1 MNGADARQYELV
13 YVLQPQ
19 LDENGLNS
27 VDGRVCDIIT
37 AQGGS
42 DIATEVWGKRTLA
55 YPINRFYEGS
65 LHLASLS
72 DAAIRHRRGGPH
84 VALQRRCVALSPDAH
99 GQLRQRD
106 EERIET
112 MSEQT
117 NPTPEMETETAE
129 SGAVGEVEV
138 TQSRPAQPPVYVE
151 DVADVNEEDEAY
163 EEELDDED
171 EEESFRAPDQ
181 YVERE
186 GSGRPRRIGSD
197 VRYDEIEYKN
207 IGLLSR
213 FLDRRGRILSRRKTR
228 VSAKVQR
235 KIVREIKRARH
246 LALLPYTADQTRIVR
261 KRK

>member
-1 MNGADARQYELV
+1 
-13 YVLQPQ
+13 
-19 LDENGLNS
+19 
-27 VDGRVCDIIT
+27 
-37 AQGGS
+37 
-42 DIATEVWGKRTLA
+42 
-55 YPINRFYEGS
+55 
-65 LHLASLS
+65 
-72 DAAIRHRRGGPH
+72 
-84 VALQRRCVALSPDAH
+84 
-99 GQLRQRD
+99 
-106 EERIET
+106 

-117 NPTPEMETETAE
+117 NPTPEMEIETAE

-197 VRYDEIEYKN
+197 VRYGEIEYKN
-207 IGLLSR
+207 ISLLSR